1 MDSLRRRPF
10 EDNNQRRDT
19 GKRNT
24 CAKHAAKPYEGAG
37 FFSVLLSLYGNAEAA
52 LVASDFYDS
61 PRFGL
66 SNGLHQDPQPRYV
79 ERTLRGGPARTARN
93 AEGAIMR
100 ARTANRLA
108 SAAIIGLMS
117 LMAVSGAGAAGLD
130 EVYSRLAFEAA
141 DGNSDQMIDEA
152 EMVADT
158 AAGFVALDDNGDRR
172 LDRRELQEPEAT
184 LFARLDRNRD
194 GSLSFAEVLANKL
207 EIFERLDVSK
217 DGTLSVDEVA
227 AFDRQACARLATA
240 AKPAATRCS
249 Y

>member
-1 MDSLRRRPF
+1 MDSLRRRLF
-10 EDNNQRRDT
+10 EDNNQRRDI

-24 CAKHAAKPYEGAG
+24 CAKHAAKPYEGSG
-37 FFSVLLSLYGNAEAA
+37 FFSVLLSLYGNGEAA
-52 LVASDFYDS
+52 LPAADCCDS
-61 PRFGL
+61 PRSGL
-66 SNGLHQDPQPRYV
+66 FNGLHQDPQPRYV
-79 ERTLRGGPARTARN
+79 ERTLRGGPARTPRN

-108 SAAIIGLMS
+108 SAAIGLMS
-117 LMAVSGAGAAGLD
+117 LMAVSGAGAAGLG

-141 DGNSDQMIDEA
+141 DGNGDQTIDEA
-152 EMVADT
+152 ELVADT

-172 LDRRELQEPEAT
+172 LDRRELQEPDAA

-217 DGTLSVDEVA
+217 DGTLSVDEVV
-227 AFDRQACARLATA
+227 AFDRQACTRLVTA

>member
-1 MDSLRRRPF
+1 M
-10 EDNNQRRDT
+10 
-19 GKRNT
+19 
-24 CAKHAAKPYEGAG
+24 
-37 FFSVLLSLYGNAEAA
+37 LLSLYGNAEAA
-52 LVASDFYDS
+52 LVASDFCDS
-61 PRFGL
+61 PRYELF
-66 SNGLHQDPQPRYV
+66 NGLHQDPQPRYV

-108 SAAIIGLMS
+108 SAAIGLMS
-117 LMAVSGAGAAGLD
+117 LMAVSGAGAAGLG

-141 DGNSDQMIDEA
+141 DGNSDQTIDEA

-207 EIFERLDVSK
+207 EIFERLDISK